1 MVAQLWSK
9 SPKNAQIDDCKNYSE
24 VTILRQLL
32 SDWNDSFVDFHIDV
46 AGHIPFQS
54 ILSPVNRR
62 TSGRVPEEEP
72 AACRKIRSRSMGTRD
87 SIPTKGLMNDLFH
100 ISRLTD
106 QILSFSKALPLQIHP
121 DLGLAAKLHKE
132 DPKKYGDTM
141 HKPEIAI
148 ALSKFELFAGWKPL
162 KDIES
167 LFELNHLGKFVQKT
181 GQFNDETLRQ
191 ICKALLG
198 APPQTIVE
206 TTKDLQTIP
215 ESQFGAHSYIPS
227 LLGRLVKQ
235 YGEGDNGNLV
245 ATLLMNYLTLGPGD
259 AVFVPA
265 DSIHAYLEG
274 DIVECMARSDNVI
287 NTGFCP
293 VAERDSVELF
303 GQALSFVPHNAQD
316 ALLPRKKS
324 DKGMHGKTE
333 VYAPPIS
340 EFNVLCTTLGAGE
353 KETHK
358 SILGPSLMIVTKGC
372 GHMNI
377 PGNKSVELKEGWVF
391 FVGQGV
397 ALEFA
402 TDNGMAVYRA
412 YAE

>member
-1 MVAQLWSK
+1 MAEAVVQLRCGVKNDLWGKKGKESMAAQLWSK
-9 SPKNAQIDDCKNYSE
+9 TPDNAQIDDSKNYSE
-24 VTILRQLL
+24 MWMGTYPSNPSYLL
-32 SDWNDSFVDFHIDV
+32 STGEHLGEYLKKNPQLVGKSVHDRW
-46 AGHIPFQS
+46 GPEIPF
-54 ILSPVNRR
+54 LP
-62 TSGRVPEEEP
+62 
-72 AACRKIRSRSMGTRD
+72 K
-87 SIPTKGLMNDLFH
+87 
-100 ISRLTD
+100 
-106 QILSFSKALPLQIHP
+106 ILSFSKALPLQIHP
-121 DLGLAAKLHKE
+121 DLSLAAKLHKE
-132 DPKKYGDTM
+132 DPNKFGDTM

-162 KDIES
+162 KDIQA
-167 LFELNHLGKFVQKT
+167 LFELNHLGKFVPKP
-181 GQFNDETLRQ
+181 GQFNDGTLRQ
-191 ICKALLG
+191 TCKALLS
-198 APPQTIVE
+198 APPQTIAE
-206 TTKDLQTIP
+206 TTKDLQAIP
-215 ESQFGAHSYIPS
+215 ESQLGSHSYIPS
-227 LLGRLVKQ
+227 LLARLVKQ

-245 ATLLMNYLTLGPGD
+245 AALLMNYLTLGPGD

-293 VAERDSVELF
+293 AAERDSVELF
-303 GQALSFVPHNAQD
+303 GQALTFVPHSAQE

-324 DKGMHGKTE
+324 DKGMNGKTD

-340 EFNVLCTTLGAGE
+340 EFNVLYTTLGAGE

-377 PGNKSVELKEGWVF
+377 PGDKSVELKEGWVF

-402 TDNGMAVYRA
+402 TDKGMAVYRA